1 MQWFE
6 LDSGDIVA
14 AGENTVIRRIRK
26 DDVSIIRL
34 YVGESG
40 DEYVLFR
47 ETDPTRARAL
57 WFALKAQLAT
67 DAKLIARNLQ

>member
-14 AGENTVIRRIRK
+14 AGENTVIRRTRD
-26 DDVSIIRL
+26 DDVSIVRL
-34 YVGESG
+34 YVSG

-47 ETDPTRARAL
+47 ESDPNRARAL
-57 WFALKAQLAT
+57 WFTLKARLAT
-67 DAKLIARNLQ
+67 GTKLITLS